1 MKKIFQSDA
10 VVTGLAMFSMFFGA
24 GNIVFPLALGQLAGD
39 KNLFAISGLL
49 ITAVGMPFLGLIG
62 MILFNGNYESFMGRM
77 GKLPGFILILL
88 TIALIGPLAGIPRC
102 ITLSFDNIAPYLP
115 GGITLFGF
123 SIVAAATIFLFA
135 IKESSIIDIL
145 GYVLSPL
152 LLIALG
158 LIMVFG
164 LIFAPPA
171 ALSSYSSSDLFL
183 RGITTG
189 YQTMDLLAAIFFASV
204 VLSILREKMH
214 PDKRSDYK
222 HIASLAFKASI
233 IGASLLAIV
242 YLGMSFVS
250 ARYGMVLSSHTSQQL
265 LGAIAAQVLGRFAG
279 LVVSTAV
286 ALACLTTAITLTVVT
301 ADFIKDDLAGGML
314 GYRSSLL
321 VTLGLTII
329 VASLKFEGIVAMI
342 APVLVLCYPAIIVL
356 SALNIAYK
364 LWNVQM
370 VKGPVWATIAI
381 TAYVQYG
388 QQIQTLLGF

>member
-24 GNIVFPLALGQLAGD
+24 GNIVFPLALGQMAGD
-39 KNLFAISGLL
+39 KNLFAIIGLL

-77 GKLPGFILILL
+77 GKLPGFVLILL
-88 TIALIGPLAGIPRC
+88 TIALIGPFAGIPRC

-115 GGITLFGF
+115 GAISLFGF
-123 SIVAAATIFLFA
+123 SIAAAVTIFLFA
-135 IKESSIIDIL
+135 VKESSIIDIL

-152 LLIALG
+152 LLISLG
-158 LIMVFG
+158 FIMLFG
-164 LIFAPPA
+164 LIYAPTA
-171 ALSSYSSSDLFL
+171 AVSTLGSGELFV
-183 RGITTG
+183 RGLTTG

-204 VLSILREKMH
+204 VLSILRSKMH

-233 IGASLLAIV
+233 IGASLLGIV

-250 ARYGMVLSSHTSQQL
+250 ARYGAVLSGFAPQQL

-301 ADFIKDDLAGGML
+301 ADFIKDDLSGGML

-342 APVLVLCYPAIIVL
+342 GPVLVLCYPAIIVL

-364 LWNVQM
+364 LWNVQV

-381 TAYVQYG
+381 TAFIQYG
-388 QQIQTLLGF
+388 DQVRAFLGF

>member
-1 MKKIFQSDA
+1 
-10 VVTGLAMFSMFFGA
+10 MFSMFFGA
-24 GNIVFPLALGQLAGD
+24 GNIVFPLALGQIAGD

-102 ITLSFDNIAPYLP
+102 ITLSFDNIAPFLP
-115 GGITLFGF
+115 GAITLFGF
-123 SIVAAATIFLFA
+123 SIAAAATIFLFA
-135 IKESSIIDIL
+135 VKESNIIDIL

-152 LLIALG
+152 LLISLG

-164 LIFAPPA
+164 LIFAPAA
-171 ALSSYSSSDLFL
+171 ALSSYSSSDLFM

-204 VLSILREKMH
+204 VLNILREKMH
-214 PDKRSDYK
+214 PDKRSDYR

-233 IGASLLAIV
+233 IGASLLGVV

-250 ARYGMVLSSHTSQQL
+250 ARYGMALSSFASQQL
-265 LGAIAAQVLGRFAG
+265 LGAIAGQVLGRFASV
-279 LVVSTAV
+279 VVSTAV

-301 ADFIKDDLAGGML
+301 ADFIKDDLSGGML
-314 GYRSSLL
+314 GYRTSLL
-321 VTLGLTII
+321 CTLGMTII

-342 APVLVLCYPAIIVL
+342 APVLTLCYPAIIVL

-370 VKGPVWATIAI
+370 VKGPVWTTIAI
-381 TAYVQYG
+381 TAYIQYG
-388 QQIQTLLGF
+388 EQIRAFIGI